1 MRSFGVVFDTTF
13 SSFDRYLAMT
23 IAKHIKSGSLL
34 ISEPFMPD
42 PNFKRSVV
50 LLTEH
55 GEEGSVGY
63 ILNQKSNLFLSDLI
77 PDCWGA
83 DFPVYVGGPVSN
95 DTLHFIH
102 NAYNRM
108 QSGEAIADGIY
119 WGGDFETLK
128 LLINQ
133 NQIREDE
140 VKFFVGY
147 SGWEPE
153 QLADEIDL
161 KSWIV
166 TNRYRSKLPFENEVE
181 RFWNDVVKALG
192 PKYAHLSNF
201 PENPMWN

>member
-1 MRSFGVVFDTTF
+1 
-13 SSFDRYLAMT
+13 MT
-23 IAKHIKSGSLL
+23 IAQHLKTGSLL

-55 GEEGSVGY
+55 SEEGSVGY
-63 ILNQKSNLFLSDLI
+63 ILNQKSNLVLRDLI
-77 PDCWGA
+77 PDCWTA
-83 DFPVYVGGPVSN
+83 DFPIYVGGPVSN

-102 NAYNRM
+102 NAYDRM
-108 QSGEAIADGIY
+108 QSGDLITNGLY

-133 NQIREDE
+133 NQITQEE

-161 KSWIV
+161 KSWIIA
-166 TNRYRSKLPFENEVE
+166 NKYKANLPFANEVE
-181 RFWNDVVKALG
+181 EFWNDVVKALG
-192 PKYAHLSNF
+192 PKYAHLVNY

>member
-1 MRSFGVVFDTTF
+1 
-13 SSFDRYLAMT
+13 MT
-23 IAKHIKSGSLL
+23 LSKHIKTGSLL

-55 GEEGSVGY
+55 GEDGTVGY
-63 ILNQKSNLFLSDLI
+63 ILNQKSNLLLKDLI
-77 PDCWGA
+77 PDCWDA
-83 DFPVYVGGPVSN
+83 NFPIYVGGPVSN
-95 DTLHFIH
+95 DTLHYIH
-102 NAYNRM
+102 KAYDRM
-108 QSGEAIADGIY
+108 QSGDPVANGVY

-147 SGWEPE
+147 SGWEPD
-153 QLADEIDL
+153 QLLDEIDL
-161 KSWIV
+161 KSWIL
-166 TNRYRSKLPFENEVE
+166 TNHYRSKLLFENEVDE
-181 RFWNDVVKALG
+181 FWNDVVKSLG
-192 PKYAHLSNF
+192 PKFAHLANF

>member
-1 MRSFGVVFDTTF
+1 M
-13 SSFDRYLAMT
+13 L
-23 IAKHIKSGSLL
+23 KPGSLL

-63 ILNQKSNLFLSDLI
+63 ILNQASNLILKDLI
-77 PDCWGA
+77 PDCWEA
-83 DFPVYVGGPVSN
+83 DCPIYFGGPVAN

-102 NAYNRM
+102 RGLA
-108 QSGEAIADGIY
+108 QQIGGEAVLDEVY
-119 WGGDFETLK
+119 WSGNFEVLK

-133 NQIREDE
+133 SHITNDQ

-147 SGWEPE
+147 SGWEPG
-153 QLADEIDL
+153 QLEEELAQ
-161 KSWIV
+161 KSWIIAN
-166 TNRYRSKLPFENEVE
+166 TYPQSRLFEHDVDELWKEV
-181 RFWNDVVKALG
+181 VQSLG
-192 PKYAHLSNF
+192 PKFAHLANF